1 MEGTS
6 KRARVLLSFDA
17 EEFDIPREFGFSIS
31 DAETL
36 RVGAEGIAR
45 TLDLLDE
52 VGVRATFFTTA
63 RIAQHAPELIVRAA
77 KAGHE
82 IASHG
87 FDHSRFEDADLARS
101 RDALLEIL
109 RSAGVEERLVRVE
122 GFRRPRMAPTDA
134 RAVRGAGYVYHSSEN
149 PIWLPGR
156 YNKFF
161 SPRRWSVEA
170 TAAGELMKI
179 PAAATPMVRW
189 PLFWLSFKNVPLAWT
204 KLMTGW
210 CLSSDGY
217 AALYFHPWELCE
229 LSGAGGFGLPKH
241 VRRLD
246 GQRLT
251 DRLRRYLLWLKA
263 RTEIETYGGF
273 VERAMKGRA
282 AGA

>member
-1 MEGTS
+1 MEGTD
-6 KRARVLLSFDA
+6 KRARALLSFDA

-36 RVGAEGIAR
+36 RIGAEGIAR

-52 VGVRATFFTTA
+52 LGVRATFFTTA
-63 RIAQHAPELIVRAA
+63 RIAQFAPELIVRAA
-77 KAGHE
+77 RAGHE

-101 RDALLEIL
+101 RGALLEIL
-109 RSAGVEERLVRVE
+109 RSAGLEERLVRVE

-161 SPRRWSVEA
+161 SPRRWSVER
-170 TAAGELMKI
+170 TEAGELMKI
-179 PAAATPMVRW
+179 PAAATPVVRW
-189 PLFWLSFKNVPLAWT
+189 PLFWLSFKNAPLWWT
-204 KLMTGW
+204 KIMTNW
-210 CLSSDGY
+210 CLRSDGY

-229 LSGAGGFGLPKH
+229 LSAGGGFGLPRH

-246 GQRLT
+246 GRRLT
-251 DRLRRYLLWLKA
+251 DRLRAYLEWLKDRA
-263 RTEIETYGGF
+263 EIETYGAF
-273 VERAMKGRA
+273 VERVTKARA
-282 AGA
+282 SV